1 MRLSISEKNRCNI
14 LNFFVNLYKINKMK
28 FTNVYKNSIEETFL
42 RSFSF
47 LLLQAITTSKI
58 ISVAITHPD
67 AKRRGIKGGFF

>member
-1 MRLSISEKNRCNI
+1 
-14 LNFFVNLYKINKMK
+14 MK
-28 FTNVYKNSIEETFL
+28 FTTVYKNSIEETFL